1 MLVLDLS
8 PVVSLF
14 TYLEEDLLEGL
25 QMQELDMGLIRK
37 LADH

>member
-8 PVVSLF
+8 LVISLF

-37 LADH
+37 QVDH